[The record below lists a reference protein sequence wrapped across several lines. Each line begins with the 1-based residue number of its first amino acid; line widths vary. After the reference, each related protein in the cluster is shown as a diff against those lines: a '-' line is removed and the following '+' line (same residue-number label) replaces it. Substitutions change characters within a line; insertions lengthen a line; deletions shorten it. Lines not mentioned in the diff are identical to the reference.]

1 MLNARMKEIPIV
13 KLKDKVQDIILWP
26 ESVAKVQSNFSLLF
40 EHH

>member
-1 MLNARMKEIPIV
+1 MLNEHLKEILKV
-13 KLKDKVQDIILWP
+13 KLKDNVQDIILWP